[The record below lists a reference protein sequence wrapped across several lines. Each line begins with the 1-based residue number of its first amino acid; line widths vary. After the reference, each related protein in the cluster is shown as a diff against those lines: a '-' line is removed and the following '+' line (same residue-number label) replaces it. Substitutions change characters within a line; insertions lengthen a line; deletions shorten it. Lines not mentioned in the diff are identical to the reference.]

1 VTWTVAD
8 SSRTRWVTES
18 VQYRVKRGPTKTVTY
33 TTVIQCPE

>member
-1 VTWTVAD
+1 
-8 SSRTRWVTES
+8 VTES